1 MKIKDSIKKGLGF
14 GFTSGII
21 TTLGL
26 IIGLSVGTHSKI
38 AVIGGILTIAFA
50 DALSDSL
57 GIHISEESTKKNSK
71 YKKGKKEIWESTFS
85 TLFSKIFFALTFLIP
100 VLLFSLN
107 FAVIISIIWGLLL
120 ITFFSYFIAKF
131 NKTNSSPVITEH
143 LIIAIIVIFLSKTI
157 GNLIARYF
165 T

>member
-14 GFTSGII
+14 GLTSGII

-26 IIGLSVGTHSKI
+26 IIGLSAGTHSKI

-57 GIHISEESTKKNSK
+57 GIHISEESTKKNST
-71 YKKGKKEIWESTFS
+71 YKKGKKEIWESTLS

-100 VLLFSLN
+100 VLFLQLSL
-107 FAVIISIIWGLLL
+107 AVIISIIWGLTL

-131 NKTNSSPVITEH
+131 NKTRPSSVIIEHVVIT
-143 LIIAIIVIFLSKTI
+143 IIVVILSKI
-157 GNLIARYF
+157 LGNLIAKYIA
-165 T
+165 

>member
-1 MKIKDSIKKGLGF
+1 VKIKDSIKKGLGF

-26 IIGLSVGTHSKI
+26 IIGLSAGTHSKI

-71 YKKGKKEIWESTFS
+71 YKRGKKEIWESTFS

-100 VLLFSLN
+100 VLFFQLN
-107 FAVIISIIWGLLL
+107 LAVIISIIWGLTL
-120 ITFFSYFIAKF
+120 ITFFSYLIAKF
-131 NKTNSSPVITEH
+131 NKTKSSSVIIEH
-143 LIIAIIVIFLSKTI
+143 LTITIIVILLSKII
-157 GNLIARYF
+157 GNLISRHF

>member
-1 MKIKDSIKKGLGF
+1 MKIKESIKKGFGF
-14 GFTSGII
+14 GLTSGII

-26 IIGLSVGTHSKI
+26 IIGLSVGTNSRI

-57 GIHISEESTKKNSK
+57 GIHISEESTKKGKSK
-71 YKKGKKEIWESTFS
+71 KDRRETWESTFS

-100 VLLFSLN
+100 VLFFSLN
-107 FAVIISIIWGLLL
+107 TAVIISIIWGLTL
-120 ITFFSYFIAKF
+120 ITSFSYFIAKH
-131 NKTNSSPVITEH
+131 NKSKLSSVIVEH
-143 LIIAIIVIFLSKTI
+143 LIITVIVIVLSRII
-157 GNLIARYF
+157 GYLIANYL